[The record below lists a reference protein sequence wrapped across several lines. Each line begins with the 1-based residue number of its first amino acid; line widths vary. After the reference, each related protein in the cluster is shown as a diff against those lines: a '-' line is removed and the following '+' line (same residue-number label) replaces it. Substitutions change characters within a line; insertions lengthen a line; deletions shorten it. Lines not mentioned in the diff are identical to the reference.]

1 MAKEEKMHVV
11 ADFFAEKNDVEGL
24 VKDLKKLKKK
34 LKDDD
39 KELIEDTI
47 DVLNDILGGDI
58 YPD

>member
-1 MAKEEKMHVV
+1 MHVV
-11 ADFFAEKNDVEGL
+11 ADFFAEKSDIEDL

-34 LKDDD
+34 LKNDDD